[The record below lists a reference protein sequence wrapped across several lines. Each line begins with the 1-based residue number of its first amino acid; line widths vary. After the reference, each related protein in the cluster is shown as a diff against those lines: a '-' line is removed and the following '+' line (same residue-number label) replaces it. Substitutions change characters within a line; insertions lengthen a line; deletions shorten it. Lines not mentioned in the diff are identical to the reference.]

1 MDLNSLVLRTKF
13 FCKDKS
19 NTIGIGTFF
28 NNPTVEIFATNSVYL
43 EELVV
48 DVM

>member
-13 FCKDKS
+13 FCKDS